1 MLIFSKTSIQSSDF
15 DLIDVFMFPAK
26 DVKKTYENNKNEK
39 CFLFQNLTETDSTS
53 VFFIFVSTPSTS
65 LIHAEKAIDVIFD
78 VLIKSKILERLNFS
92 DDFWERFC
100 VHTRES
106 TSRNTKIFQL
116 TKNIKAWKK
125 YPQNGFWSIF
135 REISNIVQILFWQ

>member
-1 MLIFSKTSIQSSDF
+1 ML
-15 DLIDVFMFPAK
+15 
-26 DVKKTYENNKNEK
+26 KKTYENNKNEK

-92 DDFWERFC
+92 DDF
-100 VHTRES
+100 
-106 TSRNTKIFQL
+106 
-116 TKNIKAWKK
+116 
-125 YPQNGFWSIF
+125 
-135 REISNIVQILFWQ
+135 